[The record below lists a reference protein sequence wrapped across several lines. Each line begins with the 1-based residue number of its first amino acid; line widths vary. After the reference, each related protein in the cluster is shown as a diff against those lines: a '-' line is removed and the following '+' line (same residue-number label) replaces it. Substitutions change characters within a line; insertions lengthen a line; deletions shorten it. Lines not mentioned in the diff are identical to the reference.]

1 MEEWYRMSLSFWM
14 WKSREKQEIWINLQL
29 LHCKL
34 IKAQNERYILQ
45 YKSFK
50 QSLCIYM
57 KTIWRYQRGNQNP
70 LIDERQTKLFP
81 KEKVQS
87 DNDLQTTTQKS
98 KYWGTRTPLKPNCS
112 GRISSSCLTS
122 STRRVILVTNP
133 VTSLNKD
140 RTGFWLRQ

>member
-57 KTIWRYQRGNQNP
+57 KTIWRYQRVM
-70 LIDERQTKLFP
+70 RTR
-81 KEKVQS
+81 
-87 DNDLQTTTQKS
+87 KS
-98 KYWGTRTPLKPNCS
+98 M
-112 GRISSSCLTS
+112 
-122 STRRVILVTNP
+122 
-133 VTSLNKD
+133 KD
-140 RTGFWLRQ
+140 RQSYCQKKKYKVTMIYKPLHRKVNIEEHEPH

>member
-1 MEEWYRMSLSFWM
+1 MQ
-14 WKSREKQEIWINLQL
+14 WKNGTEYHYLFECENPVKKQEIWINVQL

-122 STRRVILVTNP
+122 STRRLFLVTNL
-133 VTSLNKD
+133 VTSP
-140 RTGFWLRQ
+140 